1 MLLLLAAALAFAEP
15 VLADVVLDDGQ
26 ILRGIVERQDDGS
39 IVLTLGSGTM
49 LRFPGVA
56 VREVR
61 TIDPNAPP
69 PTPTTAATPSTDPL
83 PLPGAA
89 PGQRSTAGGY
99 EPDPNRSRY
108 LYSPSAYS
116 LGRGRGYVSQKEL
129 IITEAAFGITDFWDI
144 QAGTSVIT
152 LAIPGAAFG
161 LVGTKLSFPIG
172 DNMHVAA
179 GGQAL
184 FTTSPAILLGF
195 GTFTY
200 GPEDRH
206 VSVSVGGLTT
216 IIDGIAG
223 PPAGLLMTVSGS
235 YRLGPRTALVTE
247 NWILFGGGLSPIGG
261 EVYVVPSLAVR
272 LFGPNFAT
280 DLGLVPIIT
289 GESDPPVIPIPW
301 IGFTWNW
308 ALPYAE

>member
-1 MLLLLAAALAFAEP
+1 MLLLLATTLALAEP
-15 VLADVVLDDGQ
+15 VLAEVVLDDGQ
-26 ILRGIVERQDDGS
+26 VLRGTVERQDDGS
-39 IVLTLGSGTM
+39 IILTLGSGTR
-49 LRFPGVA
+49 LRFPGIA
-56 VREVR
+56 IRDVRA
-61 TIDPNAPP
+61 IDPKAPP
-69 PTPTTAATPSTDPL
+69 PTPTTPVSTDPL
-83 PLPGAA
+83 PLPGAL
-89 PGQRSTAGGY
+89 PGQRRTAGGY

-116 LGRGRGYVSQKEL
+116 LGRGHGYVSQKEL

-152 LAIPGAAFG
+152 LALDGGAFA
-161 LVGTKLSFPIG
+161 LVGSKFSLPVG
-172 DNMHVAA
+172 DNIHLAV

-184 FTTSPAILLGF
+184 FTSVPAIVLGF

-216 IIDGIAG
+216 IVQGVAG
-223 PPAGLLMTVSGS
+223 APTGLLATVSGS

-247 NWILFGGGLSPIGG
+247 NWILFGGGLSPTGDD
-261 EVYVVPSLAVR
+261 VYVVPSLAVR
-272 LFGPNFAT
+272 LFGPSFAT
-280 DLGLVPIIT
+280 DLGVVPIIT
-289 GESDPPVIPIPW
+289 GASDPPVIPIPW

-308 ALPYAE
+308 ALPDAK